1 MLSRTKTHVRREK
14 SSEKSINGQW
24 CPLSA
29 ICRLKTHRFRHIFHC
44 PQYSDLSDKKSL
56 TCETVP
62 LSVKPRLLLLLGAG
76 GGWQLW
82 QSETGEGLRA
92 DYRTAKG
99 AVSRQQLEDGSLLT
113 LNTQSAAD
121 VRFDAHQRTVRLWY
135 GEIAI
140 TTAKDA
146 QQRPFR
152 VLTRQGQLTALG
164 TEFTV
169 RQQDNFTQ
177 LDVQQHAVEVLLAS
191 APAQKRIV
199 NAGESLQFSASEFG
213 AVKPLD
219 DESTSW
225 TKGILS
231 FSDKPLGEVIA
242 TLSRYRNG
250 VLRCDPAVA
259 GLRLSGTFPLKNTDA
274 ILNVIAQTLPVKIQS
289 ITRYW
294 INISPL

>member
-1 MLSRTKTHVRREK
+1 MNPSLTDSRRQALRSAFPLVCRAKRR
-14 SSEKSINGQW
+14 GA
-24 CPLSA
+24 SA
-29 ICRLKTHRFRHIFHC
+29 HNRKRAGNSGMNRIRITSGPGSRLKTC
-44 PQYSDLSDKKSL
+44 ATSL
-56 TCETVP
+56 AVCLATLAVG
-62 LSVKPRLLLLLGAG
+62 KPAKVCGQITAPPKA
-76 GGWQLW
+76 
-82 QSETGEGLRA
+82 QS
-92 DYRTAKG
+92 
-99 AVSRQQLEDGSLLT
+99 AVQQLEDGSLLT

-199 NAGESLQFSASEFG
+199 NAGESLQFSASEFWRS
-213 AVKPLD
+213 
-219 DESTSW
+219 ET
-225 TKGILS
+225 
-231 FSDKPLGEVIA
+231 
-242 TLSRYRNG
+242 
-250 VLRCDPAVA
+250 A
-259 GLRLSGTFPLKNTDA
+259 G
-274 ILNVIAQTLPVKIQS
+274 
-289 ITRYW
+289 
-294 INISPL
+294 

>member
-1 MLSRTKTHVRREK
+1 M
-14 SSEKSINGQW
+14 N
-24 CPLSA
+24 P
-29 ICRLKTHRFRHIFHC
+29 
-44 PQYSDLSDKKSL
+44 SL
-56 TCETVP
+56 TDSRRQALRSASHWYAVLSGERVSPQQEARWQQWYEQDQDNQWAWQQVENLRNQLGGVP
-62 LSVKPRLLLLLGAG
+62 GDVASRALHDTRLTRRHVMKGLLLLLGAG

-92 DYRTAKG
+92 DYRTTKG

-121 VRFDAHQRTVRLWY
+121 VRFDAHQR
-135 GEIAI
+135 
-140 TTAKDA
+140 
-146 QQRPFR
+146 
-152 VLTRQGQLTALG
+152 
-164 TEFTV
+164 TV

>member
-1 MLSRTKTHVRREK
+1 M
-14 SSEKSINGQW
+14 N
-24 CPLSA
+24 P
-29 ICRLKTHRFRHIFHC
+29 
-44 PQYSDLSDKKSL
+44 SL
-56 TCETVP
+56 TDSRRQALRSASHWYAVLSGERVSPQQEARWQQWYEQDQDNQWAWQQVENLRNQLGGVP
-62 LSVKPRLLLLLGAG
+62 GDVAS
-76 GGWQLW
+76 
-82 QSETGEGLRA
+82 RA
-92 DYRTAKG
+92 LHDTR
-99 AVSRQQLEDGSLLT
+99 
-113 LNTQSAAD
+113 
-121 VRFDAHQRTVRLWY
+121 
-135 GEIAI
+135 
-140 TTAKDA
+140 
-146 QQRPFR
+146 
-152 VLTRQGQLTALG
+152 LTRRHVMKG
-164 TEFTV
+164 F
-169 RQQDNFTQ
+169 
-177 LDVQQHAVEVLLAS
+177 LAS

>member
-1 MLSRTKTHVRREK
+1 
-14 SSEKSINGQW
+14 
-24 CPLSA
+24 
-29 ICRLKTHRFRHIFHC
+29 
-44 PQYSDLSDKKSL
+44 
-56 TCETVP
+56 
-62 LSVKPRLLLLLGAG
+62 
-76 GGWQLW
+76 
-82 QSETGEGLRA
+82 
-92 DYRTAKG
+92 
-99 AVSRQQLEDGSLLT
+99 
-113 LNTQSAAD
+113 TQSAAD

-146 QQRPFR
+146 LQRPFR

-225 TKGILS
+225 TKDILS
-231 FSDKPLGEVIA
+231 FSD
-242 TLSRYRNG
+242 
-250 VLRCDPAVA
+250 
-259 GLRLSGTFPLKNTDA
+259 
-274 ILNVIAQTLPVKIQS
+274 
-289 ITRYW
+289 
-294 INISPL
+294 